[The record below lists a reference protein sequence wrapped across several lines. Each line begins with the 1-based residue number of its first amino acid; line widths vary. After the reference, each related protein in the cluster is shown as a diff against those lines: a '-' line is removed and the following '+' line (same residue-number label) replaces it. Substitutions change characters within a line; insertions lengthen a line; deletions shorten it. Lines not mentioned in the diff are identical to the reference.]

1 MRLQLAKWGNSLAVR
16 LPVDYL
22 RAAGLKE
29 GDEVEAEVTP
39 LGEIRLV
46 PAQPFDKGAFLERL
60 RRLRRSLPVQSE
72 GAGELIRRMRDEDR
86 Y

>member
-16 LPVDYL
+16 LPVECI

-29 GDEVEAEVTP
+29 GDEVEAEVTAI
-39 LGEIRLV
+39 GEIRLTPSQV
-46 PAQPFDKGAFLERL
+46 FDKSAFLERL
-60 RRLRRSLPVQSE
+60 NKLHAKLPMQTES
-72 GAGELIRRMRDEDR
+72 AGELIRRMRDQDR

>member
-1 MRLQLAKWGNSLAVR
+1 MRMQIAKWGNSLAVR
-16 LPVDYL
+16 LPVDYI

-39 LGEIRLV
+39 LGEIRLA
-46 PAQPFDKGAFLERL
+46 PAKVFDKAAFLQRVAEL
-60 RRLRRSLPVQSE
+60 RGQMPVTESVVEAMRR
-72 GAGELIRRMRDEDR
+72 EDR

>member
-1 MRLQLAKWGNSLAVR
+1 MRLQLARWGNSLAVR

-29 GDEVEAEVTP
+29 GDEFEAEVTG
-39 LGEIRLV
+39 LGEIRLT
-46 PAQPFDKGAFLERL
+46 PAQAFDKAAFLERL
-60 RRLRRSLPVQSE
+60 GGLHARLPLQSE
-72 GAGELIRRMRDEDR
+72 GAGELIRRMRDGDR

>member
-39 LGEIRLV
+39 LGEILLV
-46 PAQPFDKGAFLERL
+46 PAQPFDKATFLDRLERL
-60 RRLRRSLPVQSE
+60 HARLPMQAE
-72 GAGELIRRMRDEDR
+72 GAGELVRRMRDEDR

>member
-1 MRLQLAKWGNSLAVR
+1 MRLRLAKWGNSLAVR

-29 GDEVEAEVTP
+29 GDEVEAEVTAS
-39 LGEIRLV
+39 GEIRLM
-46 PAQPFDKGAFLERL
+46 PTQAFDKAAFLERL
-60 RRLRRSLPVQSE
+60 GRLHARLPLQSE
-72 GAGELIRRMRDEDR
+72 DAGDLIRRMRDGDR